1 MTSNNEGSYIRSSSM
16 IATRDTMAL
25 ASTVLGF
32 DIVELWTDT
41 GDNNLRCTYVHA
53 DESFIEKYPNVI
65 TGHYPKHKA
74 EHKLSPRVSCQTSLQ
89 LLIYIITYSSLALST
104 SPHIPESLSLASCCG
119 YRCR

>member
-1 MTSNNEGSYIRSSSM
+1 MSSRTLLSVRSMSSNNEGSYIRSSSM

-74 EHKLSPRVSCQTSLQ
+74 EHKLSPRVSISLFYAFIYV
-89 LLIYIITYSSLALST
+89 LISITF
-104 SPHIPESLSLASCCG
+104 
-119 YRCR
+119 